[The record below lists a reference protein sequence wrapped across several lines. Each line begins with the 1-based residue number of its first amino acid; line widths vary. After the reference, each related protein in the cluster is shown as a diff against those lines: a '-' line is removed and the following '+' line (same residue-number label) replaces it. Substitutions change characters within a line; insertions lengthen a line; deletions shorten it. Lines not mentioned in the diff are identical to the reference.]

1 MKMRQQMKKRR
12 KTKKI
17 NSINNF
23 QAECDKNNKLFFGEQ
38 LPINSKERA
47 ERE

>member
-1 MKMRQQMKKRR
+1 MMKKR

-17 NSINNF
+17 NSINNY
-23 QAECDKNNKLFFGEQ
+23 QAECDKNNKLFFFGEQ

-47 ERE
+47 EREWD